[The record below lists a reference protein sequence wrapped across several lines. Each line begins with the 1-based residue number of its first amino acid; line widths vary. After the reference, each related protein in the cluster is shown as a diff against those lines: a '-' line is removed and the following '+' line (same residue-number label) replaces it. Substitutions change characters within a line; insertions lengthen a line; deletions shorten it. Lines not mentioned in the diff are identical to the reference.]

1 MEYIQCPHCLHKYG
15 VNERM
20 RAAVGKKI
28 HCKLCKQLFRIVVL
42 GVPDKPSLNTNTIE
56 TSDEKS
62 TNRKSLLPAPKP
74 KSPELTTTT
83 DQRSFTAA
91 GDEDEKPAPI
101 KLKKRLNIQFIV
113 LLLLLFTL
121 SCAVI
126 GLFIY
131 IQFPQ
136 WLTPKAEQANS
147 MGPLTVIKPIKLFP
161 AGPPQP
167 DSTAKQTAP
176 DPVDEMAGHDKTML
190 EGPDKPSQV
199 CRDSA
204 ADFWIRI
211 HIMSTSKIDSR
222 TYMQLMNQGLGQ
234 PAEIRNLCRDRFLT
248 GRLTEAA
255 KKDQLPDWISAEVNA
270 RTKAR

>member
-28 HCKLCKQLFRIVVL
+28 HCKQCKQLFRIVVL
-42 GVPDKPSLNTNTIE
+42 GAPDQPLNTGTADTPDE
-56 TSDEKS
+56 TSANNKSQLPTSTSQSHGLTVSADQSSFIAADDE
-62 TNRKSLLPAPKP
+62 
-74 KSPELTTTT
+74 E
-83 DQRSFTAA
+83 
-91 GDEDEKPAPI
+91 EKPAPI

-121 SCAVI
+121 FCAVI

-131 IQFPQ
+131 LKFPQ
-136 WLTPKAEQANS
+136 WLAPKAEQSTSLEAIE
-147 MGPLTVIKPIKLFP
+147 LIKPIKLFP
-161 AGPPQP
+161 AGPPEP
-167 DSTAKQTAP
+167 DSAAKQKALE
-176 DPVDEMAGHDKTML
+176 PVDPMAGYDKAML

-211 HIMSTSKIDSR
+211 HVMSTSKIDSH

-255 KKDQLPDWISAEVNA
+255 KKDQLPDWISTEVNA
-270 RTKAR
+270 RTKVR